1 LLVAKKVEQ
10 YESQVPQIQQRQV
23 PPEIKPKAK
32 AKTKPKPSSRIK
44 PIILVAV
51 GFIIAF
57 LVVSRHAVIS
67 ENHQKIMKLEKTL
80 EASLMR
86 NEQLKL
92 ELAACEDLEHIADMA
107 KNELGMSYPSQAQ
120 IQYVE
125 LPDDDINDSAETNIA
140 QHHNTSIWDLIASL
154 ID

>member
-1 LLVAKKVEQ
+1 MLVAKKVEQ

-107 KNELGMSYPSQAQ
+107 K
-120 IQYVE
+120 
-125 LPDDDINDSAETNIA
+125 TN
-140 QHHNTSIWDLIASL
+140 WE
-154 ID
+154 